1 MESLKQHSVGHAG
14 LTHPP
19 AVARADW
26 RSVIRLYLNRV
37 ERITARILPAQT
49 LRFSRFGVASR
60 PESHNL
66 YSMSRRGEA

>member
-37 ERITARILPAQT
+37 ERITAQT